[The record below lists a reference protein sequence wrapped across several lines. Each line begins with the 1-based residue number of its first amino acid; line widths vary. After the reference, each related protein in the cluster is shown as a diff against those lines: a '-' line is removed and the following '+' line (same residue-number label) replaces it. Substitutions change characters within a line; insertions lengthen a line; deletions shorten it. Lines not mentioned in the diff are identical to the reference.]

1 MLFDWDE
8 NKRQKVINDHNVDF
22 EFIKDIFDDFN
33 AIDGIDDSHSNAS
46 EIRFSIIGITAQ
58 YGLIFLI
65 YTQSDEADIRFITA
79 WKAENWM
86 VDEYEK
92 RKK

>member
-1 MLFDWDE
+1 MWFDWDE
-8 NKRQKVINDHNVDF
+8 NKRQKVIKDHNVDF
-22 EFIKDIFDDFN
+22 ELIKDIFDDLN
-33 AIDGIDDSHSNAS
+33 AIDGIDESHSNAD
-46 EIRFSIIGITAQ
+46 ETRFSIIGMTVK

-86 VDEYEK
+86 VSEYEQ